1 MVGVVG
7 FGNGF
12 VSGGG
17 GNRAPGGEVGHNATM
32 NDVLTY
38 LETHRASFAEEPFN
52 AVDSALLAQFC
63 MARGEG
69 VMPHLAALTAV
80 GEEGGEVP
88 RGRHR
93 LVALLD
99 RLRHRGRGPRGRGG
113 AAGTAAAAVPGT
125 GADAAQVAAG
135 AGDAAR
141 VASQAAQTGG
151 TANAGG
157 AAAGGAAAGD
167 GVIVGDGAA
176 VLAPAPSATKAE
188 ALDRVED
195 AQDAGAPT
203 KPVRFADLLRAELFP
218 TMFSGMHATSMIQQ
232 LFWMAASPRFRE
244 LLIYDHEAAFDEA
257 LDMQFAATTFV
268 CPGQFAYVGY
278 RGTDTTLTGWRE
290 DFNMAYMVPVP
301 AQDLAVRYLEAVAAD
316 RRLPERLIVGGH
328 SKGGNLAEYAALKAS
343 PAVQGR
349 IARLYN
355 HDGPGF
361 MPGTFTAAD
370 YEPLAGRM
378 TKQVPEDSMVGI
390 LMESLMPTE
399 VVRATGRGFEQ
410 HTVYRWVVAEGGV
423 DFATVGALPER
434 TERRAEALAAWLASM
449 DGEDRERMVNA
460 LFSALKAAGITDAAQ
475 LFAGGREWA
484 ILRDGVMRAPMADR
498 TTMLNALRGLTRAF
512 SDVTAARNNARRAS
526 KK

>member
-1 MVGVVG
+1 MRGAA
-7 FGNGF
+7 
-12 VSGGG
+12 VS
-17 GNRAPGGEVGHNATM
+17 HNAVM

-38 LETHRASFAEEPFN
+38 LQTQLATFDEVPFN

-69 VMPHLAALTAV
+69 IMPQVYRAQVSGGAASPKARAGHGAL
-80 GEEGGEVP
+80 GELRGLLGRL
-88 RGRHR
+88 RGRAGERAGERAGHR
-93 LVALLD
+93 AAKEDASTQADDPLA
-99 RLRHRGRGPRGRGG
+99 GPQGLG
-113 AAGTAAAAVPGT
+113 AAGTKAASMEK
-125 GADAAQVAAG
+125 VAELSP
-135 AGDAAR
+135 AAR
-141 VASQAAQTGG
+141 R
-151 TANAGG
+151 
-157 AAAGGAAAGD
+157 D
-167 GVIVGDGAA
+167 R
-176 VLAPAPSATKAE
+176 AE
-188 ALDRVED
+188 MT
-195 AQDAGAPT
+195 QDATAPLD
-203 KPVRFADLLRAELFP
+203 PVRFADLMRAELFP
-218 TMFSGMHATSMIQQ
+218 TMFSGMHAAQMVQQ

-268 CPGQFAYVGY
+268 CPGQFTYVGY

-301 AQDLAVRYLEAVAAD
+301 AQDLAVRYLEAVAVD

-343 PAVQGR
+343 PAVQER

-410 HTVYRWVVAEGGV
+410 HTVYRWVVAEDGV

-434 TERRAEALAAWLASM
+434 TERRAEALAVWLASM

>member
-38 LETHRASFAEEPFN
+38 LETQRASFAEEPFN

-69 VMPHLAALTAV
+69 VMPRMLAPAP
-80 GEEGGEVP
+80 EEDRAAP

-93 LVALLD
+93 LTALLE
-99 RLRHRGRGPRGRGG
+99 RLRHRGHGPRGPRERGG
-113 AAGTAAAAVPGT
+113 AGSAAT
-125 GADAAQVAAG
+125 GDGAG
-135 AGDAAR
+135 A
-141 VASQAAQTGG
+141 T
-151 TANAGG
+151 AGG
-157 AAAGGAAAGD
+157 AAGGAAAANEAAAAASVGAGGLVRAATQTAAAGD
-167 GVIVGDGAA
+167 GVAA
-176 VLAPAPSATKAE
+176 IPGATKAE
-188 ALDRVED
+188 TLDRAED

-203 KPVRFADLLRAELFP
+203 KPIRFTDLLWAELFP
-218 TMFSGMHATSMIQQ
+218 TMFSGMHATSMVQQ

-268 CPGQFAYVGY
+268 CPGQFTYVGY

-343 PAVQGR
+343 PAVQER

>member
-1 MVGVVG
+1 MVRAAG

-17 GNRAPGGEVGHNATM
+17 GSRAPGAEVGHNATM

-38 LETHRASFAEEPFN
+38 LETQGASFAEEPFN

-69 VMPHLAALTAV
+69 VMPRLAAPTAV
-80 GEEGGEVP
+80 EGGEAP

-93 LVALLD
+93 LTALLD
-99 RLRHRGRGPRGRGG
+99 HLRHRSRSPRGRDG
-113 AAGTAAAAVPGT
+113 AEDGAAAAARS
-125 GADAAQVAAG
+125 GAAAEVTAG
-135 AGDAAR
+135 AVRSEGAAEADAAR
-141 VASQAAQTGG
+141 VVSQAAQT
-151 TANAGG
+151 GG

-167 GVIVGDGAA
+167 GAA
-176 VLAPAPSATKAE
+176 APMTAAGATKAE
-188 ALDRVED
+188 ALDRAEE
-195 AQDAGAPT
+195 AQDAVAPT
-203 KPVRFADLLRAELFP
+203 KPIHFADLLRAELFP

-232 LFWMAASPRFRE
+232 LFWMAASPRFRD
-244 LLIYDHEAAFDEA
+244 LLIYDHEAAFDES

-349 IARLYN
+349 IDHLYN

-410 HTVYRWVVAEGGV
+410 HTVYRWVAAEGGS
-423 DFATVGALPER
+423 DFATLGALPER

-512 SDVTAARNNARRAS
+512 SDVTASRNNARRAGR
-526 KK
+526 K